1 MKYFVCRPS
10 VVMWSAGNEPRSYR
24 SENVLKP
31 IIFLNISK
39 YSEYFEAVHLSK
51 KIDNKEFEEQEPKR
65 ILLCKGGRPH
75 AESRF
80 NSTSEQFVEVALH
93 CVQQPK

>member
-31 IIFLNISK
+31 IIFLNISLK
-39 YSEYFEAVHLSK
+39 YSEYFEAVHIS
-51 KIDNKEFEEQEPKR
+51 NRE
-65 ILLCKGGRPH
+65 
-75 AESRF
+75 
-80 NSTSEQFVEVALH
+80 
-93 CVQQPK
+93 

>member
-1 MKYFVCRPS
+1 
-10 VVMWSAGNEPRSYR
+10 MWSAGNEPRSYR

-51 KIDNKEFEEQEPKR
+51 EIDNKEFEEQEPKR

-75 AESRF
+75 AESRL

-93 CVQQPK
+93 CMQQLK

>member
-1 MKYFVCRPS
+1 
-10 VVMWSAGNEPRSYR
+10 MWSAGNEPRSYR
-24 SENVLKP
+24 SENVLKL
-31 IIFLNISK
+31 IVFLNILKPITCLKISK